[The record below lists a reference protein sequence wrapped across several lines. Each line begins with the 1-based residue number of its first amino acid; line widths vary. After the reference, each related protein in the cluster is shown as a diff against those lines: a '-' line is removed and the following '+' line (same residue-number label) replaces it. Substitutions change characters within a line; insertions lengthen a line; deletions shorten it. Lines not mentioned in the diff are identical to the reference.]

1 LAESITYYAIIDDS
15 SGLDRPSGVLRRTS
29 TNGAKIDE
37 VFSGDLRWV
46 PSPLLRSAEHGDLT
60 NDFTE
65 ISATDA
71 EQIVAR
77 IRAAA
82 ADES

>member
-1 LAESITYYAIIDDS
+1 MTETITYYAIIDDS
-15 SGLDRPSGVLRRTS
+15 SGQERRSGVLRRVQA
-29 TNGAKIDE
+29 NGAKIDE
-37 VFSGDLRWV
+37 VSGALRWV

-65 ISATDA
+65 ITEA
-71 EQIVAR
+71 EADKIVAR

-82 ADES
+82 DEL

>member
-1 LAESITYYAIIDDS
+1 MAETITYYAIIDDS
-15 SGLDRPSGVLRRTS
+15 SGQERHSGVLRRVQD
-29 TNGAKIDE
+29 NGAKIDE
-37 VFSGDLRWV
+37 VFSGALRWV

-65 ISATDA
+65 ITEAEA

-82 ADES
+82 DEL

>member
-1 LAESITYYAIIDDS
+1 MAETITYYAIIDDS
-15 SGLDRPSGVLRRTS
+15 TGQERHSGVLRRIQ
-29 TNGAKIDE
+29 TNGAKINE
-37 VFSGDLRWV
+37 VFSGALRWV

-65 ISATDA
+65 ITEAEA

-82 ADES
+82 DEL

>member
-1 LAESITYYAIIDDS
+1 LAETITYYAIIDDS
-15 SGLDRPSGVLRRTS
+15 SGQQRRSGVLRRVQA
-29 TNGAKIDE
+29 NGAKIDE
-37 VFSGDLRWV
+37 VFSGALRWV
-46 PSPLLRSAEHGDLT
+46 PSPLLRSADHGDLT

-65 ISATDA
+65 ITEAEA

-82 ADES
+82 DEL

>member
-1 LAESITYYAIIDDS
+1 
-15 SGLDRPSGVLRRTS
+15 VLRRVQA
-29 TNGAKIDE
+29 NGAKIDE
-37 VFSGDLRWV
+37 VFSGALRWV

-65 ISATDA
+65 ITEA
-71 EQIVAR
+71 EADKIVAR

-82 ADES
+82 DEL